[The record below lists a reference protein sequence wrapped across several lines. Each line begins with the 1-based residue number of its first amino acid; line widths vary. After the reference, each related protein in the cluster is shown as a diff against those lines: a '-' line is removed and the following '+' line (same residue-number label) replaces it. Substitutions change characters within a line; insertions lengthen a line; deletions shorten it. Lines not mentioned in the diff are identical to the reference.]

1 MVGCAVLCGRHT
13 GPFEEM
19 VAELR
24 GSHAASVWQVDD
36 AAALAA
42 ALGQLLA
49 DSSRLAECQRQA
61 TQAVEAARSGTLERA
76 WTTLNERLL
85 RPALEGSPRPASQKC
100 RI

>member
-61 TQAVEAARSGTLERA
+61 TQAVEAAWCAAQDS
-76 WTTLNERLL
+76 LL
-85 RPALEGSPRPASQKC
+85 GPPPALCRRPDADIHAV
-100 RI
+100 RLGLDF